1 MMKNYFNLP
10 SGIVVQR
17 STISHMVGTDM
28 TETINRLIASGK
40 TVRVVESTSEF
51 FNDANFFAAVD
62 AGDVASLQLIA
73 EQRKIFLTDDDLDNI
88 RQFVAFKSV
97 LKQMLDAARPP
108 YEFAELPADW
118 KFDQNIR
125 ITAKGVYRAGNSD
138 YKISLATL
146 ERIWKQAS
154 RVWAKLDNNKNVG
167 EIRAAGYNRTGMVRD
182 NRIEIGCQTI
192 YRYELEQLAVQQGWP
207 LPEKVEAAQE

>member
-1 MMKNYFNLP
+1 MMKNYFDLP

-17 STISHMVGTDM
+17 STITHMAGTDM
-28 TETINRLIASGK
+28 SETINRLIASGK
-40 TVRVVESTSEF
+40 TVRVVESASDF
-51 FNDANFFAAVD
+51 FSDTNFFAAVD
-62 AGDVASLQLIA
+62 AGDTASLQLIA
-73 EQRKIFLTDDDLDNI
+73 EQRKVSLTDDDLENI

-108 YEFAELPADW
+108 YQFAELPAGW
-118 KFDQNIR
+118 VFDQRIR

-154 RVWAKLDNNKNVG
+154 RVWAHLDNKKNIG
-167 EIRAAGYNRTGMVRD
+167 DIRAAGYNRSGTVYD
-182 NRIEIGCQTI
+182 NRVDIGCQTI
-192 YRYELEQLAVQQGWP
+192 HRYELEQLAVQQGWP
-207 LPEKVEAAQE
+207 MPEKVEAAQE

>member
-1 MMKNYFNLP
+1 MKNYFDLP

-28 TETINRLIASGK
+28 TETINNLIASGK
-40 TVRVVESTSEF
+40 TVRVVESASEF
-51 FNDANFFAAVD
+51 FNDASFFAAVD

-73 EQRKIFLTDDDLDNI
+73 EQRKISLSDTELANI
-88 RQFVAFKSV
+88 GMFVAFKAT
-97 LKQMLDAARPP
+97 LKARLDAARPP
-108 YEFAELPADW
+108 YEFAELPTDW

-138 YKISLATL
+138 YKIALATL

-154 RVWAKLDNNKNVG
+154 RVWAKLDNAKNISD
-167 EIRAAGYNRTGMVRD
+167 IRAAGYNRTGMVRD
-182 NRIEIGCQTI
+182 DRIEIGCQSI
-192 YRYELEQLAVQQGWP
+192 YRYELEQLAVQQGWEIP
-207 LPEKVEAAQE
+207 SK

>member
-1 MMKNYFNLP
+1 MKNYFDLP
-10 SGIVVQR
+10 SGVVIQR
-17 STISHMVGTDM
+17 STISHMVGKDM
-28 TETINRLIASGK
+28 SETINRLIASGK

-51 FNDANFFAAVD
+51 FNDPNFFAAVD
-62 AGDVASLQLIA
+62 AGDVSSLQLIA
-73 EQRKIFLTDDDLDNI
+73 EQRKIFLSDDDLENI

-118 KFDQNIR
+118 TFDKCIR

-154 RVWAKLDNNKNVG
+154 RVWAGLDNDKNVD
-167 EIRAAGYNRTGMVRD
+167 EIRAAGYSRTGTIRND
-182 NRIEIGCQTI
+182 RIEVGCQTI
-192 YRYELEQLAVQQGWP
+192 YRYELEQLAVQQGWS
-207 LPEKVEAAQE
+207 LPEKVETVQE

>member
-1 MMKNYFNLP
+1 MKNYFDLP

-28 TETINRLIASGK
+28 TETINSLIASGK

-73 EQRKIFLTDDDLDNI
+73 EQRKIFLNDNDLDNI

-138 YKISLATL
+138 YKISLSML

-154 RVWAKLDNNKNVG
+154 RVWANMDNNKNVG
-167 EIRAAGYNRTGMVRD
+167 EIRAAGYSRTGMICD
-182 NRIEIGCQTI
+182 DRIDIGCQTI

-207 LPEKVEAAQE
+207 LPEKVEASQE